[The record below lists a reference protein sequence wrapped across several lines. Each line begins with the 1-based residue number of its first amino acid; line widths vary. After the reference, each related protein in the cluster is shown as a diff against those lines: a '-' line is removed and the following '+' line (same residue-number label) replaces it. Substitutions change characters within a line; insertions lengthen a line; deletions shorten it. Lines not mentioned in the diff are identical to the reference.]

1 MIKTPKRDAMLQQEI
16 KENENSLAELNQIWS
31 AEKLVVSKS
40 RELRTKLDDTKLK
53 LESLRRSGDLAGMSE
68 LQYGVI
74 PELEKELFEQQG
86 NQDVKTRLLRDRVTE
101 SEIAEIV
108 SKWTG
113 IPVAK
118 MLEEERERLINLE
131 SEMSARVVGQSH
143 AISAVSNAIRR
154 SRAGIADPLRPN
166 GSFLFLG
173 PTGVGKTELC
183 KVLADL
189 LFDNK
194 QALIRL
200 DMSEF
205 MEKHSVSKLI
215 GAPPGYVGY
224 ESSGL
229 LTEEVRKRPHS
240 LILLDEIEKAHP
252 EIFNLLLQI
261 LDDGHLTDN
270 KGRRVNFKNAIVVM
284 TSNLGAEEI
293 QVGLNAS
300 HKMTKLKELV
310 MNKVKENFR
319 PEFINRIDD
328 VVIFNPLGEAEIKQI
343 STIELNKLKS
353 RLFSEG
359 IEFEFDE
366 EV

>member
-1 MIKTPKRDAMLQQEI
+1 
-16 KENENSLAELNQIWS
+16 
-31 AEKLVVSKS
+31 
-40 RELRTKLDDTKLK
+40 
-53 LESLRRSGDLAGMSE
+53 
-68 LQYGVI
+68 
-74 PELEKELFEQQG
+74 
-86 NQDVKTRLLRDRVTE
+86 
-101 SEIAEIV
+101 
-108 SKWTG
+108 
-113 IPVAK
+113 
-118 MLEEERERLINLE
+118 
-131 SEMSARVVGQSH
+131 
-143 AISAVSNAIRR
+143 
-154 SRAGIADPLRPN
+154 
-166 GSFLFLG
+166 
-173 PTGVGKTELC
+173 LC

-215 GAPPGYVGY
+215 GAPPGYIGY

-328 VVIFNPLGEAEIKQI
+328 IVIFNPLGEAEIKQV

-353 RLFSEG
+353 RLFLEG

-366 EV
+366 EVCDLIAKDGFSTLDGARSLKRSIRDLVENPIALQLISEERSKKAKIKAQVSKNAIVFS

>member
-1 MIKTPKRDAMLQQEI
+1 QT
-16 KENENSLAELNQIWS
+16 N
-31 AEKLVVSKS
+31 
-40 RELRTKLDDTKLK
+40 
-53 LESLRRSGDLAGMSE
+53 
-68 LQYGVI
+68 
-74 PELEKELFEQQG
+74 
-86 NQDVKTRLLRDRVTE
+86 
-101 SEIAEIV
+101 
-108 SKWTG
+108 
-113 IPVAK
+113 
-118 MLEEERERLINLE
+118 
-131 SEMSARVVGQSH
+131 
-143 AISAVSNAIRR
+143 AISAVANAIRR
-154 SRAGIADPLRPN
+154 SRAGIADPVRPN

-194 QALIRL
+194 QALVRL

-215 GAPPGYVGY
+215 GAPPGYIGY

-240 LILLDEIEKAHP
+240 LVLLDEIEKAHP

-270 KGRRVNFKNAIVVM
+270 KGRRVNFKNTIIVM

-293 QVGLNAS
+293 QAGLNANDDNV
-300 HKMTKLKELV
+300 KLKELV
-310 MNKVKENFR
+310 MGKVRENFK

-328 VVIFNPLGEAEIKQI
+328 VVMFNLLREAEIKQI
-343 STIELNKLKS
+343 AEIELKKLKS
-353 RLFSEG
+353 RLVSEG
-359 IEFEFDE
+359 IEFEFE
-366 EV
+366 SEVIDLIAKKGFSALDGARPLKRSIRELIENPVAIQLISEDRSRKSKIKARILNNAIVFI

>member
-1 MIKTPKRDAMLQQEI
+1 MDKLERLIIQLKIESEALKNEDDKDSRKREAMLQQEI
-16 KENENSLAELNQIWS
+16 TENENSLAELNQIWS
-31 AEKLVVSKS
+31 VEKLVVSKS

-74 PELEKELFEQQG
+74 PELEKELFEQQE
-86 NQDVKTRLLRDRVTE
+86 NRDVKNRLLRDRVTE

-131 SEMSARVVGQSH
+131 SELSARVVGQSH

-154 SRAGIADPLRPN
+154 SRAGIADPARPN

-229 LTEEVRKRPHS
+229 LTAEV
-240 LILLDEIEKAHP
+240 
-252 EIFNLLLQI
+252 
-261 LDDGHLTDN
+261 
-270 KGRRVNFKNAIVVM
+270 
-284 TSNLGAEEI
+284 
-293 QVGLNAS
+293 
-300 HKMTKLKELV
+300 
-310 MNKVKENFR
+310 
-319 PEFINRIDD
+319 
-328 VVIFNPLGEAEIKQI
+328 
-343 STIELNKLKS
+343 
-353 RLFSEG
+353 
-359 IEFEFDE
+359 
-366 EV
+366 